1 MSNERTIP
9 SAQPK
14 SVCTF
19 TILSEGNQVSR
30 TYHVLSIIVN
40 KEVNKIPSAS
50 IILVDGEASKETF
63 AISNTPDFEPGK
75 KIEIKAGWRND
86 EETIF
91 KGMVIKQG
99 IKIRSNSSVLM
110 VECRDDAVKMT
121 GNAKSNYYKEQK
133 DSDII
138 EEIIDK
144 YGLAKEVE
152 ATTITHKEVVQYYS
166 TDWDF
171 MLCRCDVNGKLVMV
185 NDGKVKISKPDFAA
199 EPALAVQYGATILD
213 LDAEIDARF
222 QLKAVKTAAWHPAD
236 QELNNSTEA
245 TEPSVPDGGNLS
257 ASTLAAVMN
266 DDPLTMVHTGNIAD
280 AELQAWADAKL
291 LKQRLAKIRGKVKV
305 DGFAGIKT
313 GDMLQMNGV
322 GERFEGKLFVSGVR
336 QQIEEGDWNTVIQFG
351 LHPEWFAETFTVQ
364 QPAAAAM
371 LPAMEG
377 LHIGI
382 VTKLEGDPDGEDR
395 IQVRVPV
402 VHKDDEGIWSRIATL
417 DAGNKRGTF
426 FRPEI
431 EDEVIVG
438 FLNNDPRHA
447 VVLGMCNSSAKPAPL
462 AAKDDN
468 HEKGYV
474 SRSEMKM
481 IFNDDKKTFS
491 LETPA
496 GNKFL
501 ITEEDK
507 AIKMED
513 QHGNKFTMDQDGIK
527 IESIKDIVLKAA
539 KDCKVDAVNVAV
551 KASAN
556 FKAEGSAG
564 AELSSGGGTTVKGSM
579 VQIN

>member
-14 SVCTF
+14 SVCTY
-19 TILSEGNQVSR
+19 TILSEGNEVPD
-30 TYHVLSIIVN
+30 TYHVLSIVVS
-40 KEVNKIPSAS
+40 KEVNRIPTAT
-50 IILVDGEASKETF
+50 IIMMDGEASKETF
-63 AISNTPDFEPGK
+63 EISDTPDFEPGK

-91 KGMVIKQG
+91 KGMVIKHA
-99 IKIRSNSSVLM
+99 IKIRNSSSVLI
-110 VECRDDAVKMT
+110 VDCRDETVKMT
-121 GNAKSNYYKEQK
+121 GNAKSKYYKEQK
-133 DSDII
+133 DSEIM
-138 EEIIDK
+138 EELIDK
-144 YGLAKEVE
+144 YGLQKEVE
-152 ATTITHKEVVQYYS
+152 ATTATHKEVVQYYS
-166 TDWDF
+166 SDWDF
-171 MLCRCDVNGKLVMV
+171 MLCRSDVNGKLVMV
-185 NDGKVKISKPDFAA
+185 NDGKVEIKKPDFSAA
-199 EPALAVQYGATILD
+199 PPLTVQFGATILD

-222 QLKAVKTAAWHPAD
+222 QLKGVKTAAWHPAD
-236 QELNNSTEA
+236 QELTDSTEA
-245 TEPSVPDGGNLS
+245 AEPSVPDGGNLS
-257 ASTLAAVMN
+257 ADTLASVMN
-266 DDPLTMVHTGNIAD
+266 DDPLTMVHSGNILD

-291 LKQRLAKIRGKVKV
+291 LKNRLAKIRGKVKV

-313 GDMLQMNGV
+313 GDMLEMNGV

-336 QQIEEGDWNTVIQFG
+336 QQIEEGDWNTIIQFG
-351 LHPEWFAETFTVQ
+351 LHPEWFAETYTVQ

-371 LPAMEG
+371 LPPMEG

-402 VHKDDEGIWSRIATL
+402 VHKEDEGIWSRIATL
-417 DAGNKRGTF
+417 DAGEKRGTF

-431 EDEVIVG
+431 EDEVVVG

-462 AAKDDN
+462 PASDDN

-481 IFNDDKKTFS
+481 IFNDDKKTINI
-491 LETPA
+491 ETPA
-496 GNKFL
+496 GNKFS

-513 QHGNKFTMDQDGIK
+513 QHGNKFTMDKDGIK
-527 IESIKDIVLKAA
+527 LESIKDIILKATNDL
-539 KDCKVDAVNVAV
+539 KMEGVNGEM

-556 FKAEGSAG
+556 FKAEGGAK
-564 AELSSGGGTTVKGSM
+564 AELSSGGSTTVKGSM